1 MTLAQFAAE
10 ATRLENLLRD
20 AMHSVSLTG
29 HQMEMLPNSKTI
41 AAYES
46 ALDVADDIRRQMG
59 QRYDAEM
66 ALRAKMA
73 GRSA

>member
-1 MTLAQFAAE
+1 MTLAQFATE
-10 ATRLENLLRD
+10 AKHLETLLSD

-46 ALDVADDIRRQMG
+46 ALVVAADVRRQMG
-59 QRYDAEM
+59 ERYDAEM
-66 ALRAKMA
+66 ALRDKMA